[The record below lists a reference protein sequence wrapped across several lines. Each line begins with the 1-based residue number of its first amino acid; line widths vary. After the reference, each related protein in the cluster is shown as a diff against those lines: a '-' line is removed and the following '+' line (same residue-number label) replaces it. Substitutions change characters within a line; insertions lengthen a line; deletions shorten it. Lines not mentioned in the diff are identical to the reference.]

1 MSQIKPSYVFHHNLF
16 GKLRNLEVAILM
28 LTGLLEALLT
38 PLAGPVTLSST
49 LLASLYLMCIVA
61 VLTYYPPLT
70 GAVWL
75 RLFYMLTEVTLVFL
89 ASIFGVYRLFPLLF
103 IIIVAKGALML
114 PLRGLFTLLIA
125 TATMHALGSQLRP
138 LILHEQLPLPWQ
150 SESLPYLFVVKSEAE
165 IFMIVALVL
174 VAIMARTLISEQESR
189 LQVEQLAKEV
199 ETLAVYQERT
209 RIAREIHDA
218 LGHTL
223 TSLNIQLEVARKLA
237 NRDAAKSNE
246 ALDSAKQL
254 ASQSLNDVRRALNMI
269 MPSRADAEFDL
280 NEALPVLVRQV
291 EQNQPIKVTLDLD
304 EIRLPSIKSHHVYC
318 IVRECLT
325 NIQRHAK
332 ATNIGIAL
340 KLAAD
345 KILVEVND
353 DGKGFDPLEASS
365 GFGISGMKER
375 VEHLGGTLAIQS
387 SPGVG
392 TKVQVSVPC

>member
-38 PLAGPVTLSST
+38 PLAGPVTLSPT

-138 LILHEQLPLPWQ
+138 LILHEQVPLPWQ

-189 LQVEQLAKEV
+189 QQVEQLAKEV
-199 ETLAVYQERT
+199 ETLAV
-209 RIAREIHDA
+209 
-218 LGHTL
+218 
-223 TSLNIQLEVARKLA
+223 
-237 NRDAAKSNE
+237 
-246 ALDSAKQL
+246 
-254 ASQSLNDVRRALNMI
+254 
-269 MPSRADAEFDL
+269 
-280 NEALPVLVRQV
+280 
-291 EQNQPIKVTLDLD
+291 
-304 EIRLPSIKSHHVYC
+304 
-318 IVRECLT
+318 
-325 NIQRHAK
+325 
-332 ATNIGIAL
+332 
-340 KLAAD
+340 
-345 KILVEVND
+345 
-353 DGKGFDPLEASS
+353 
-365 GFGISGMKER
+365 
-375 VEHLGGTLAIQS
+375 
-387 SPGVG
+387 
-392 TKVQVSVPC
+392 